1 MLESTGSRH
10 MASVAAACRLQSTGL
25 EIKWCVGLVAPWHV
39 GSSQTRDRTGVHCLA
54 RQSLNH
60 WTTREAHTSILTSG
74 GEAGSQIKTKQYNN
88 GDDTF
93 NSISYVSPGHRLTV
107 HGVLPAE
114 EKAYEQDRQI
124 TNKVT
129 IPVIKV
135 CCPPRVYSNSC
146 PLS

>member
-1 MLESTGSRH
+1 M
-10 MASVAAACRLQSTGL
+10 
-25 EIKWCVGLVAPWHV
+25 GLVAPWQV
-39 GSSQTRDRTGVHCLA
+39 GSSQTRDRTGVHCVA

-60 WTTREAHTSILTSG
+60 WTTREAHTSTLTSG

-114 EKAYEQDRQI
+114 EKAYKQDRQI

-135 CCPPRVYSNSC
+135 CCPQSLLKFISTELVILSNHLIFCCALFLFPSIFPRTRIFFS
-146 PLS
+146 